1 MVKKSK
7 KSQLSRTTRTTLRA
21 AQAAKHHEHKGD
33 RGIEFFYLQAEVE
46 NEQLP
51 VVTPTDGIR
60 HSSHC
65 RAIHMNMKVIGP
77 EGTSSVQE
85 TERQR
90 PKEFLAS
97 LYYCVMFAFSV
108 VAFSCPHD
116 INCVY

>member
-1 MVKKSK
+1 M
-7 KSQLSRTTRTTLRA
+7 TLRA

-60 HSSHC
+60 RSSCH
-65 RAIHMNMKVIGP
+65 RAIHMKVIGP
-77 EGTSSVQE
+77 KGTSSVQE

-108 VAFSCPHD
+108 VACSCPND

>member
-1 MVKKSK
+1 M
-7 KSQLSRTTRTTLRA
+7 
-21 AQAAKHHEHKGD
+21 
-33 RGIEFFYLQAEVE
+33 
-46 NEQLP
+46 
-51 VVTPTDGIR
+51 VTPTDGIR
-60 HSSHC
+60 HSSHR
-65 RAIHMNMKVIGP
+65 RAIHMNMKVIGL

-108 VAFSCPHD
+108 VACSCPND

>member
-7 KSQLSRTTRTTLRA
+7 KSQLLRTTRTTLRA
-21 AQAAKHHEHKGD
+21 AQAAKHREREGD

-46 NEQLP
+46 NEQQP

-60 HSSHC
+60 RSSHR
-65 RAIHMNMKVIGP
+65 RAIHMKVIGP
-77 EGTSSVQE
+77 KGTSLVQE

-97 LYYCVMFAFSV
+97 LYCCVMFAFSV